1 MVVAVSTTF
10 VFIRGVDRGPRFHV
24 SNDSPEAV
32 TVTVTRGDKSRNLGT
47 IEPDSRI
54 SLRARDEALMIFT
67 VRYADGREIESQAI
81 YFTSGIVVN
90 VSITLEGLEVERDV
104 DT

>member
-1 MVVAVSTTF
+1 
-10 VFIRGVDRGPRFHV
+10 
-24 SNDSPEAV
+24 
-32 TVTVTRGDKSRNLGT
+32 
-47 IEPDSRI
+47 
-54 SLRARDEALMIFT
+54 MIFT